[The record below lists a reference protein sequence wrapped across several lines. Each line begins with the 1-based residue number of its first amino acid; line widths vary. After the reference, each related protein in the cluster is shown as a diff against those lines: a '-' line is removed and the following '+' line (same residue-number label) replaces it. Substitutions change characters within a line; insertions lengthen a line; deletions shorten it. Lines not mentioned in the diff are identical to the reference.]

1 MTKSSKN
8 KRKSPQHRAASTQ
21 SSSTEAVRP
30 PRPLL
35 NLPAPWAFAI
45 GLGIV
50 GVVLV
55 VLRWHLLEIPL
66 ERDESA
72 YAYIGRQILEG
83 KIPYRDIYE
92 MKPPLLFYSYAAL
105 VAVFGYSLSGL
116 HWAALFLTF
125 WNAAWVMAVGNRIL
139 GQFYGFLAGL
149 CYVLI
154 TANPFTCGILAES
167 ELVVMAFVMPGLYAL
182 LYWEQRFQ
190 SAENAPP
197 ARSWWLFAGG
207 FLLACGTLV
216 KQSAIFF
223 FGLPALLLLLLFLKN
238 KPFDWLR
245 LLRQGAWVAAGT
257 VVPVAICFGLMAA
270 LGAWDDFWFWNF
282 KYVQTYASGL
292 KQDLWAEAFRFNFSL
307 LYDNFEVYWL
317 LAGLGLAA
325 LLTKGLSGKHR
336 LLLLGWL
343 LVSFA
348 AVAPGRRFYGHY
360 WLQFFPAMAVVLAA
374 FFYHLEKGLARLLPR
389 LQVRPLVAAFTLLLL
404 LFPIARY
411 SPTLF
416 RGDTHRLLRSM
427 FPGNP
432 YAEDKVL
439 ADFISKKMETG
450 DEIAVLGSEP
460 QYYVYL
466 NKNAPSKHF
475 YMAFLMRPIPES
487 EGWQQEALDS
497 LLAKNPRFVVFNFVE
512 FSWMP
517 KPNSTMLFYNDSY
530 KFTRQNYRPIAWADL
545 VSPTE
550 TKYVLDETQA
560 LNFKPSGSR
569 YITVYE
575 RVEQS
580 E

>member
-190 SAENAPP
+190 SAENTPP

-223 FGLPALLLLLLFLKN
+223 F
-238 KPFDWLR
+238 
-245 LLRQGAWVAAGT
+245 
-257 VVPVAICFGLMAA
+257 
-270 LGAWDDFWFWNF
+270 
-282 KYVQTYASGL
+282 
-292 KQDLWAEAFRFNFSL
+292 
-307 LYDNFEVYWL
+307 
-317 LAGLGLAA
+317 
-325 LLTKGLSGKHR
+325 
-336 LLLLGWL
+336 
-343 LVSFA
+343 
-348 AVAPGRRFYGHY
+348 
-360 WLQFFPAMAVVLAA
+360 
-374 FFYHLEKGLARLLPR
+374 
-389 LQVRPLVAAFTLLLL
+389 
-404 LFPIARY
+404 
-411 SPTLF
+411 
-416 RGDTHRLLRSM
+416 
-427 FPGNP
+427 
-432 YAEDKVL
+432 
-439 ADFISKKMETG
+439 
-450 DEIAVLGSEP
+450 
-460 QYYVYL
+460 
-466 NKNAPSKHF
+466 
-475 YMAFLMRPIPES
+475 
-487 EGWQQEALDS
+487 
-497 LLAKNPRFVVFNFVE
+497 
-512 FSWMP
+512 
-517 KPNSTMLFYNDSY
+517 
-530 KFTRQNYRPIAWADL
+530 
-545 VSPTE
+545 
-550 TKYVLDETQA
+550 
-560 LNFKPSGSR
+560 
-569 YITVYE
+569 
-575 RVEQS
+575 
-580 E
+580 